1 MISWHYLLAEFQGFK
16 FLNNLLYFIVIEDS
30 RLVLSFMLI
39 CFLEWEIK
47 GSITSSGEEIVS
59 NPQTVPHHLLTLSLF
74 FSGLWSPPRVTG
86 WVSKTTIMGNACDH
100 QESCHFPPHLQYEP
114 RHKCL
119 KCPITK
125 RLIDGFFCTKLL
137 AVTAAEEVRV
147 HPGAMT
153 IPAGNSC
160 GGERPAPLPSE
171 GQRTYVCL
179 NPSCHTRD
187 SSKTRWQKTGFAFG
201 PKVTV

>member
-1 MISWHYLLAEFQGFK
+1 
-16 FLNNLLYFIVIEDS
+16 
-30 RLVLSFMLI
+30 MLI

-47 GSITSSGEEIVS
+47 GSITSSGEEVVS

-74 FSGLWSPPRVTG
+74 FSGLWSPPWVTG

-100 QESCHFPPHLQYEP
+100 QESCHFPPHLQ
-114 RHKCL
+114 CL
-119 KCPITK
+119 KCLITK

-137 AVTAAEEVRV
+137 AVTAAEEVRE

-160 GGERPAPLPSE
+160 GGERPAPLPNE
-171 GQRTYVCL
+171 GQKNLCL
-179 NPSCHTRD
+179 SQSFLSYPRQFKDKMTKDRFCIWS
-187 SSKTRWQKTGFAFG
+187 
-201 PKVTV
+201 